1 MFAPILERPLLKAE
15 VSPCYSVLLG
25 MFKTE
30 LEHVKVLF
38 DTQTSA
44 PLLAIHKNMPP
55 VAGQLKW
62 ALELQQRLEGPHRDL
77 FAIDHPYVWVTP
89 RGCGAGS
96 GPVCVSSCSTLF
108 FIVTSTA

>member
-25 MFKTE
+25 MFKAE

-38 DTQTSA
+38 DAQTSA
-44 PLLAIHKNMPP
+44 PLPDIHKNMPL

-77 FAIDHPYVWVTP
+77 FTINHPYVQVTP
-89 RGCGAGS
+89 RGRRVGS
-96 GPVCVSSCSTLF
+96 GLVRVSSCSILL